1 MKDKPRVSRHNGRAG
16 KHGVYNPK
24 HNDRSF
30 DVENADNIS
39 KDRTS
44 LNLYWDCTHGLRTH
58 VENSTGQYPT
68 FTQHEHDEYE
78 RRYGH
83 YVSEQNKRNI
93 KAGHAKRNRTI
104 DDLLQDAR
112 VCPEETIYQIGKEGD
127 CPPPEVLMAI
137 VTEFFATIEE
147 RFGEH
152 VHVLDWAL
160 HLDETSPHIHARQVF
175 DIVNRYGEC
184 EPKQEKALEALGIP
198 LPEPDKKPSRVNNRK
213 ITFDKLCRDLLL
225 TICQE
230 HGLVVETEAIY
241 GGKAYREKNDYIIE
255 SQREQIAQLEQE
267 KAALVAEQ
275 AATQKQLAQAR
286 AEAESAITTAQQ
298 AAADAEQAASI
309 AREDVL
315 RLELERQE
323 AECRKESAEREANA
337 AHQEATEAFAQA
349 DKAKA
354 NLLDMEARVDKTKHV
369 LERWTDE
376 KQDVLAEV
384 RKFGTVD
391 ELLPLPSRFM
401 TASAYRERVAI
412 PRVKALFAW
421 CKQLVAKLRKD
432 QEENRTLRQQLDK
445 GEAAS
450 ERLHEKAGKFDKLIE
465 ILGLDRVEK
474 YLEEHHMRQHSRT
487 QQSKKKIG
495 IDR

>member
-1 MKDKPRVSRHNGRAG
+1 MKEKPRVSRHNGRAG

-30 DVENADNIS
+30 DVENAENIS
-39 KDRTS
+39 KERTS
-44 LNLYWDCTHGLRTH
+44 LNLYWDCANGLRTH
-58 VENSTGQYPT
+58 EENSTGQFPS

-78 RRYGH
+78 RRYSH
-83 YVSEQNKRNI
+83 YVAEQNKRNI

-104 DDLLQDAR
+104 DDLLADAR
-112 VCPEETIYQIGKEGD
+112 ICPEETIYQIGKEGD
-127 CPPPEVLMAI
+127 CPPPEVLIAI
-137 VTEFFATIEE
+137 VSEFFATIEE
-147 RFGEH
+147 RFGTN

-175 DIVNRYGEC
+175 DIVNRYGEV

-213 ITFDKLCRDLLL
+213 ITFDKICRDLLL

-230 HGLVVETEAIY
+230 HGLMVETEAIY
-241 GGKAYREKNDYIIE
+241 GGKAYREKNDYIIK

-275 AATQKQLAQAR
+275 AATQHQLAQAR
-286 AEAESAITTAQQ
+286 AEAERAITAAQQ
-298 AAADAEQAASI
+298 AAADAKQAVSV
-309 AREDVL
+309 AREDVF

-323 AECRKESAEREANA
+323 AECRKQSAEREANA
-337 AHQEATEAFAQA
+337 AHQEATDAFAQA

-354 NLLDMEARVDKTKHV
+354 NLLDMEARLDKTKHIM
-369 LERWTDE
+369 EKWTDE

-384 RKFGTVD
+384 GKFGTVD
-391 ELLPLPSRFM
+391 ELLPPPGRLM
-401 TASAYRERVAI
+401 TANNYREKVAI
-412 PRVKALFAW
+412 PRVKVLFAW
-421 CKQLVAKLRKD
+421 CKQLVAKLRKT
-432 QEENRTLRQQLDK
+432 QEENRALRQQLDK
-445 GEAAS
+445 AETTS
-450 ERLHEKAGKFDKLIE
+450 QHLHDKAGKFDKLVE
-465 ILGLDRVEK
+465 MLGLDRVEK
-474 YLEEHHMRQHSRT
+474 YLEEYSLGQRRRDRQNEKRNW
-487 QQSKKKIG
+487 

>member
-1 MKDKPRVSRHNGRAG
+1 MQEKPRVSRHNGRAG

-30 DVENADNIS
+30 NVENADNIS

-44 LNLYWDCTHGLRTH
+44 LNLYWDCVNGLRTH
-58 VENSTGQYPT
+58 VENSAGQYPT

-93 KAGHAKRNRTI
+93 QAGHAKRNRTI

-127 CPPPEVLMAI
+127 CPPPEVLTAI

-147 RFGEH
+147 RFGTN

-175 DIVNRYGEC
+175 DIVNRYGEV

-213 ITFDKLCRDLLL
+213 ITFDKVCRELLL
-225 TICQE
+225 GICQE
-230 HGLVVETEAIY
+230 HGLTVETEAIY

-255 SQREQIAQLEQE
+255 SQRAQITQLEQE

-275 AATQKQLAQAR
+275 AATQQQLAQAR
-286 AEAESAITTAQQ
+286 AEADRAITAAQQ
-298 AAADAEQAASI
+298 AAAEAEQAASA
-309 AREDVL
+309 AREHAF
-315 RLELERQE
+315 RLEQARKEAERRKQSAEHEADVARQE
-323 AECRKESAEREANA
+323 ATN
-337 AHQEATEAFAQA
+337 AFAQA
-349 DKAKA
+349 DKVKA
-354 NLLDMEARVDKTKHV
+354 NLLDMEARVDKTKHI
-369 LERWTDE
+369 LEKWTDE

-391 ELLPLPSRFM
+391 ELLPPPNRLM
-401 TASAYRERVAI
+401 TASNYREKVAI

-421 CKQLVAKLRKD
+421 CKQLVAQLRKTK
-432 QEENRTLRQQLDK
+432 EENRALRQQLDK
-445 GEAAS
+445 EEAAS
-450 ERLHEKAGKFDKLIE
+450 ERLHEKVGKFDKLVE

-487 QQSKKKIG
+487 QQSEKKIG

>member
-1 MKDKPRVSRHNGRAG
+1 MQEKPRVSRHNGRAG

-30 DVENADNIS
+30 NVENADNITPS
-39 KDRTS
+39 RTS

-58 VENSTGQYPT
+58 EENNTGQYPI

-83 YVSEQNKRNI
+83 YVAEQNKRNI

-112 VCPEETIYQIGKEGD
+112 VCPEETIYQIGKAGD
-127 CPPPEVLMAI
+127 CLPPEVLTAI
-137 VTEFFATIEE
+137 VTEFFATFEE

-175 DIVNRYGEC
+175 DVENRYSER

-213 ITFDKLCRDLLL
+213 VTFDKICRELLL
-225 TICQE
+225 SICQE
-230 HGLVVETEAIY
+230 HGLAVETEAIY
-241 GGKAYREKNDYIIE
+241 GGRESREKNDYIIE

-267 KAALVAEQ
+267 KAVLVAEQ
-275 AATQKQLAQAR
+275 AATRQQLAQAR
-286 AEAESAITTAQQ
+286 AESERAITAAQQ
-298 AAADAEQAASI
+298 AAADAKQAVSV
-309 AREDVL
+309 AREDVF

-323 AECRKESAEREANA
+323 AECRKQSAEREANA

-401 TASAYRERVAI
+401 TANAYRERVAI

-421 CKQLVAKLRKD
+421 CKQLVAKLRKA
-432 QEENRTLRQQLDK
+432 QEENRTLRQQLDE

-450 ERLHEKAGKFDKLIE
+450 QRLHDKAGKFDKLIE

-474 YLEEHHMRQHSRT
+474 YLEEHNMRQHSRT
-487 QQSKKKIG
+487 QQSEKKIG